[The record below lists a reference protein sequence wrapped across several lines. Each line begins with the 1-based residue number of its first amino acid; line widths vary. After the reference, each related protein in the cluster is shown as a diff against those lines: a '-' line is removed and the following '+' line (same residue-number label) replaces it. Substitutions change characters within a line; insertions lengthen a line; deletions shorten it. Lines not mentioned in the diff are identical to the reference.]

1 MEVVESTTYTCK
13 CNGKCKVCKCALDG
27 KREESK
33 EEKIERVRDNFMD
46 SFMKV
51 E

>member
-1 MEVVESTTYTCK
+1 MEVVESMTHTCK
-13 CNGKCKVCKCALDG
+13 CNGKCKVCKCSLEG
-27 KREESK
+27 KKEESK

-46 SFMKV
+46 RFMKV

>member
-1 MEVVESTTYTCK
+1 MEVVESTTHTYK
-13 CNGKCKVCKCALDG
+13 CNGKCKVCKCVLDG

-46 SFMKV
+46 RFMKV